1 MKEVDNRPFLK
12 RLKYTLLYWLIKSLI
27 FITEKLPRPVV
38 YFVYGGLG
46 SLAYYFAVN
55 PRNRAIKNLTIVFGK
70 EKTSEEIKSITKKMF
85 TNLGKNVATIMRVFP
100 MENLDQ
106 FYKQIRIIGKENLD
120 AAYAKGK
127 GVVLLT
133 AHIGAFEILGT
144 FIGLNYK
151 SIMVGTKLKDPRLDD
166 LIVRS
171 RSKGGSRYV
180 HRGENTLQLMRS
192 LKEGRV
198 MIILIDQDTKVK
210 SRFVEFMGVQA
221 ATPVGATMIA
231 LKSGADI
238 VPVIV
243 QMDEHDNQ
251 TITCMPA
258 LEVTRSGDAEK
269 DLLDNTLRMNQAID
283 AFIRKDPSQ
292 WVWMHERF
300 KTQPGEEIM

>member
-1 MKEVDNRPFLK
+1 MESDNRPFLK
-12 RLKYTLLYWLIKSLI
+12 KLKYTLLYRLVLCLI
-27 FITEKLPRPVV
+27 FITEKLPRPFIF
-38 YFVYGGLG
+38 FVYGSLG
-46 SLAYYFAVN
+46 KATYYIAGN
-55 PRNRAIKNLTIVFGK
+55 LRNKAIKHLTIVYEK
-70 EKTSEEIKSITKKMF
+70 EKSQTEIKKIAKKMF
-85 TNLGKNVATIMRVFP
+85 ENLGKNLADVLRVFP
-100 MENLDQ
+100 METLDQ
-106 FYKQIRIIGKENLD
+106 FNKQVQVIGKEHLD

-151 SIMVGTKLKDPRLDD
+151 SIMVGTKLKDPRLDA
-166 LIVRS
+166 LIVKS
-171 RSKGGSRYV
+171 RSKGGSKYV

-210 SRFVEFMGVQA
+210 SRFIEFMGVPA

-243 QMDEHDNQ
+243 QMDKDDNQ

-258 LEVTRSGDAEK
+258 LEVIRTGDPEQ
-269 DLLDNTLRMNQAID
+269 DLLENTKRMNQAVD
-283 AFIRKDPSQ
+283 YFIRRDPSQ
-292 WVWMHERF
+292 WVWIHERW
-300 KTQPGEEIM
+300 KTKPGEEIK

>member
-1 MKEVDNRPFLK
+1 MEVDNRPFLK
-12 RLKYTLLYWLIKSLI
+12 RLKYTLLFWLVKGLI
-27 FITEKLPRPVV
+27 FITEKLPRSVV

-46 SLAYYFAVN
+46 RIAYYFAGKS
-55 PRNRAIKNLTIVFGK
+55 RDKAIENLTIVFGK
-70 EKTSEEIKSITKKMF
+70 QKTHKEIKGIAKKMF
-85 TNLGKNVATIMRVFP
+85 LNLGKNLATVMRVFP

-106 FYKQIRIIGKENLD
+106 LYKQVRIVGKENLD

-151 SIMVGTKLKDPRLDD
+151 SIMVGTKLKDPRLDA
-166 LIVRS
+166 LIVAS
-171 RSKGGSRYV
+171 RSKGGSKYV

-210 SRFVEFMGVQA
+210 SRFVEFMGVPA
-221 ATPVGATMIA
+221 ATPIGATMIA
-231 LKSGADI
+231 LKTGADI
-238 VPVIV
+238 VPVVV
-243 QMDEHDNQ
+243 QMDAFDNQ

-258 LEVTRSGDAEK
+258 LEVTRSSDAEQ

-292 WVWMHERF
+292 WVWMHDRF
-300 KTQPGEEIM
+300 KTKPGQEII

>member
-1 MKEVDNRPFLK
+1 MEVDNRPFLK
-12 RLKYTLLYWLIKSLI
+12 KLKYTLLYWLIRALI
-27 FITEKLPRPVV
+27 FITEKLPRP
-38 YFVYGGLG
+38 FIFFIYGGLG
-46 SLAYYFAVN
+46 SIAYYFATE
-55 PRNRAIKNLTIVFGK
+55 PRKRAIENLKIVFGN
-70 EKTSEEIKSITKKMF
+70 EKTAEEINAIAKKMF
-85 TNLGKNVATIMRVFP
+85 MNLGKNLADVLRVFP
-100 MENLDQ
+100 METIEQ
-106 FYKQIRIIGKENLD
+106 FNKQVKVIGKENLD

-144 FIGLNYK
+144 FVGLNYK

-171 RSKGGSRYV
+171 RSKGGSKYV

-210 SRFVEFMGVQA
+210 SRFVEFMGVPA

-258 LEVTRSGDAEK
+258 LEVTKSGDAEK
-269 DLLDNTLRMNQAID
+269 DLLDNTLRMNQAVD
-283 AFIRKDPSQ
+283 AFIRRDPSQ

-300 KTQPGEEIM
+300 KTKPGEEIQ